1 MPESMTDHYK
11 VLGVERKAAPEEIKS
26 AYRKLAMKYHPDR
39 NPGSTSAEERFKSV
53 SYAYEVLG
61 DPAKR
66 QIYDVGS
73 SLNSDG
79 VFDPSMFDPSNLNSD
94 VFVMSFVRLFGNYID
109 ERVPGFREAARKAA
123 DKVSEE
129 TEVKKKK
136 RRKKGKGKRPVCEA
150 CGDTGRIRVQQGSF
164 KVSLDCRRCPRSRG
178 TA

>member
-11 VLGVERKAAPEEIKS
+11 VLGVERKATPERIKS
-26 AYRKLAMKYHPDR
+26 AYRKLAMKYHHDR
-39 NPGSTSAEERFKSV
+39 TPGSAAAEERFKSV

-79 VFDPSMFDPSNLNSD
+79 KFDPSKFDPSDLNPD

-109 ERVPGFREAARKAA
+109 DRVPGFREAARKAA
-123 DKVSEE
+123 DRVSKESE
-129 TEVKKKK
+129 AKKKK
-136 RRKKGKGKRPVCEA
+136 GKKKGRGGRPVCEA

-164 KVSLDCRRCPRSRG
+164 KVSLDCRR
-178 TA
+178 